1 MSILHVLKEDIE
13 KEGKTIEIDEYTL
26 EFSDTDIMRLN
37 NEIEKTVKDREIMLK
52 QSEINA
58 SRFPITK

>member
-1 MSILHVLKEDIE
+1 MSILHVLKEDLE

-26 EFSDTDIMRLN
+26 EISDTDIMMLN
-37 NEIEKTVKDREIMLK
+37 NEIEGTVKDREIMLK
-52 QSEINA
+52 QSGINA